1 MMAGDKLKSFLV
13 SHPKLFELAFAGAVA
28 LPTIGAQLNGVSGN
42 AGP

>member
-1 MMAGDKLKSFLV
+1 MVGDSMKSFLV

-28 LPTIGAQLNGVSGN
+28 LPLIGAQLNGVTGN